1 MEEKFSFKV
10 LYIAIISLALLF
22 SFINSTSAKNFMPG
36 DDQYVLAA
44 DKMPEPVGGPAAI
57 VKKVVYPPIARDT
70 RIEGKVYMMI
80 YINESGNVD
89 DVKIVKGIGAGCD
102 EAAIK
107 AIKETKFSPAMN
119 GNTPVKAKLSF
130 AITFK
135 L

>member
-1 MEEKFSFKV
+1 MEEKISIK
-10 LYIAIISLALLF
+10 AIYLITISISLFILF
-22 SFINSTSAKNFMPG
+22 FNSSQANNILPG
-36 DDQYVLAA
+36 DEQYVLVA
-44 DKMPEPVGGPAAI
+44 DKMPEPVGGVGSI
-57 VKKVVYPPIARDT
+57 TKKLVYPPMAKDS